1 MGILSA
7 ASSGRVLGG
16 KMVQRSEV
24 EKIIRSVSS
33 SAKVDAA
40 DHAKKLREIGIDS
53 LDLSG
58 ILLEIEETF
67 KIKIP
72 DQDIERLETID
83 KIVDYINEKK
93 GA

>member
-1 MGILSA
+1 
-7 ASSGRVLGG
+7 
-16 KMVQRSEV
+16 MVQRAEV

-33 SAKVDAA
+33 SAKVD
-40 DHAKKLREIGIDS
+40 DTDRAKTLREIGIDS

-58 ILLEIEETF
+58 ILLEIEEKF
-67 KIKIP
+67 NIKIP

-83 KIVDYINEKK
+83 KIVEYITEKS